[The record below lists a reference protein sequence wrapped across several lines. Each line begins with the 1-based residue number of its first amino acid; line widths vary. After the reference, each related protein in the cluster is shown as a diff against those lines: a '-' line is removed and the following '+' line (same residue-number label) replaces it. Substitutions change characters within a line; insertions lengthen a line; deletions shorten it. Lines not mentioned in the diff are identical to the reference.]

1 MSILVPKLLSL
12 YRMLS
17 FMVFG
22 LPLLRIFGANTNAF
36 HIFPKIMVFLHRLIS
51 HRLRGGLLKIAQ
63 ITGNLTQSEPR
74 ND

>member
-12 YRMLS
+12 YRTLS

-36 HIFPKIMVFLHRLIS
+36 HIFPSIMIFLHRLIS
-51 HRLRGGLLKIAQ
+51 HRLRGAKLRKLLR
-63 ITGNLTQSEPR
+63 NLAQSETR